1 MPFVELSL
9 SFATRVKND
18 YCRAGQMRK
27 ELSFT
32 VFIMINF
39 AFHFCEKRINV
50 SSEAVKNGNDIC
62 EACRMETEYF
72 VRYGKYE

>member
-1 MPFVELSL
+1 
-9 SFATRVKND
+9 
-18 YCRAGQMRK
+18 MRT

-39 AFHFCEKRINV
+39 TFGFCEKRINV
-50 SSEAVKNGNDIC
+50 SSRVVKNGNDIC

-72 VRYGKYE
+72 VRYEKYE